1 MAEQEDAMDPLV
13 SYRLLDGVAT
23 IVMDDGK
30 VNALSRQMLA
40 SVTDAL
46 GRAASDGAVV
56 VLTGRA
62 GIFSGG
68 FDLKVMNAGGTE
80 AARML
85 EEGFELA
92 LRLLEHPT
100 PVVIACNGHAVAMG
114 VFLLLSGNYRIGADG
129 PFRIVANE
137 VAIGLTMPW
146 AAIEICRQRLTPS
159 AFNRVVNLAE
169 PYAPS
174 GGVAA
179 GLLDRVVDEV
189 DLLATATTTASGL
202 AGLDRTAHQFTK
214 RRAREAA
221 VTAIRRGLDQDRETF
236 RRLAA
241 PDNGQT

>member
-1 MAEQEDAMDPLV
+1 MDQLV
-13 SYRLLDGVAT
+13 SYQLLDGVAT

-40 SVTDAL
+40 SAADAL
-46 GRAASDGAVV
+46 DRAAADGAVV

-68 FDLKVMNAGGTE
+68 FDLKVLRAGGTD

-92 LRLLEHPT
+92 LRLLEHPA
-100 PVVIACNGHAVAMG
+100 PVVIACNGHSVAMG
-114 VFLLLSGNYRIGADG
+114 TFLLLSGDYRIGVDG

-159 AFNRVVNLAE
+159 DFNRVVNLAE
-169 PYAPS
+169 PYSPS
-174 GGVAA
+174 DGVAA
-179 GLLDRVVDEV
+179 GLLDRVVSEA
-189 DLLATATTTASGL
+189 DLLLTATTTASGL
-202 AGLDRTAHQFTK
+202 AGLDRTAHEFTK

-221 VTAIRRGLDQDRETF
+221 VMAIRRGLDDDRETF
-236 RRLAA
+236 RILGA
-241 PDNGQT
+241 PSSGGQT

>member
-1 MAEQEDAMDPLV
+1 MDKLV

-23 IVMDDGK
+23 IVMDDGR

-40 SVTDAL
+40 SVVDAL
-46 GRAASDGAVV
+46 DRAASDGAVV

-68 FDLKVMNAGGTE
+68 FDLEVLKAGGTD
-80 AARML
+80 AAQML
-85 EEGFELA
+85 KEGFELA

-114 VFLLLSGNYRIGADG
+114 VFLLLSGDYRIGADG

-159 AFNRVVNLAE
+159 DFNRVVNLAE
-169 PYAPS
+169 AYTPS
-174 GGVAA
+174 DGVAA
-179 GLLDRVVDEV
+179 GLLDRVVGEA
-189 DLLATATTTASGL
+189 DLLRTATTTASGMV
-202 AGLDRTAHQFTK
+202 GLDRRAHELTK
-214 RRAREAA
+214 RRTREAA
-221 VTAIRRGLDQDRETF
+221 ITAVRRGLDEDRELF
-236 RRLAA
+236 RSLGASSR
-241 PDNGQT
+241 GRS

>member
-1 MAEQEDAMDPLV
+1 MDPLV
-13 SYRLLDGVAT
+13 SYQLHDGVVT

-30 VNALSRQMLA
+30 VNALSRQMLS

-46 GRAASDGAVV
+46 DRAASDGATV

-68 FDLKVMNAGGTE
+68 FDLKAMKAGGTE

-85 EEGFELA
+85 EEGFDLA

-114 VFLLLSGNYRIGADG
+114 VFLLLSGDYRIGADG

-159 AFNRVVNLAE
+159 DFNRVVNLAE
-169 PYAPS
+169 PYTPS
-174 GGVAA
+174 DGVSA
-179 GLLDRVVDEV
+179 GLLDRVVSEV
-189 DLLATATTTASGL
+189 DLLPTATTMASGL
-202 AGLDRTAHQFTK
+202 AGLDRTAHEFTK
-214 RRAREAA
+214 RRAREGA
-221 VTAIRRGLDQDRETF
+221 VAAIRRGLDDDRETF
-236 RRLAA
+236 RMLGV
-241 PDNGQT
+241 PGNEQT

>member
-1 MAEQEDAMDPLV
+1 MDPLV
-13 SYRLLDGVAT
+13 SYQLLDGVAT

-40 SVTDAL
+40 SVVDAL
-46 GRAASDGAVV
+46 DRAASDGAVV
-56 VLTGRA
+56 VLTGRV

-68 FDLKVMNAGGTE
+68 FDLKVLKADGTE
-80 AARML
+80 AAHML

-114 VFLLLSGNYRIGADG
+114 VFLLLSGDYRIGADG

-159 AFNRVVNLAE
+159 DFNRVVNLAE
-169 PYAPS
+169 SFTPS
-174 GGVAA
+174 DGVAA
-179 GLLDRVVDEV
+179 GLLDQVVSEV
-189 DLLATATTTASGL
+189 DLLPTATMMASGL
-202 AGLDRTAHQFTK
+202 AGLDRTAHESTK

-221 VTAIRRGLDQDRETF
+221 VIAIRRGLDDDRETF
-236 RRLAA
+236 RSLGA
-241 PDNGQT
+241 PSNGQT

>member
-1 MAEQEDAMDPLV
+1 MDPLV

-40 SVTDAL
+40 SVADAL
-46 GRAASDGAVV
+46 DRAAADGAVV

-68 FDLKVMNAGGTE
+68 FDLKVLRAGGTD

-92 LRLLEHPT
+92 LRLLEHPA
-100 PVVIACNGHAVAMG
+100 PVVIACNGHCVAMG
-114 VFLLLSGNYRIGADG
+114 TFLLLSGDYRVGVDG

-159 AFNRVVNLAE
+159 DFNRVVNLAE
-169 PYAPS
+169 SYSPS
-174 GGVAA
+174 DGVAA
-179 GLLDRVVDEV
+179 GLLDRVVGEA
-189 DLLATATTTASGL
+189 DLLPTAATTASGL
-202 AGLDRTAHQFTK
+202 AGLDRTAHEFTK

-221 VTAIRRGLDQDRETF
+221 VAAIRRGLDDDRETF
-236 RRLAA
+236 RILAA
-241 PDNGQT
+241 SGGGQA